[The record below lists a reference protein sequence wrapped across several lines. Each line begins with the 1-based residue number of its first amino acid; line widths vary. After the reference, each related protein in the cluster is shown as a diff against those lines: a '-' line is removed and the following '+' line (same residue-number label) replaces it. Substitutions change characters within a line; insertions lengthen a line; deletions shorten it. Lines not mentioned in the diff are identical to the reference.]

1 MLLLFPEF
9 VMGSP
14 HLTSE
19 EVMNYSNVED
29 DSLPG
34 DYGDHGANEAAMTDD
49 ESSSDEEMAE
59 RLRRLKDQWSSE
71 NIQVKSCETTTY
83 PVDVVLPTSPT
94 HETDDQNTFVPKG
107 VIHAYEFSHD
117 KKGQE

>member
-1 MLLLFPEF
+1 MYLLYYLFLFSEF

-19 EVMNYSNVED
+19 EVMNYSNTD

-49 ESSSDEEMAE
+49 ESSSDGEMTE
-59 RLRRLKDQWSSE
+59 RLRRLKE
-71 NIQVKSCETTTY
+71 
-83 PVDVVLPTSPT
+83 
-94 HETDDQNTFVPKG
+94 
-107 VIHAYEFSHD
+107 
-117 KKGQE
+117 

>member
-1 MLLLFPEF
+1 MLDSRNLGSILYTITGKNVDYDFLFSEF

-29 DSLPG
+29 SLPNDYG
-34 DYGDHGANEAAMTDD
+34 DGDHGANEAAMTDD

-59 RLRRLKDQWSSE
+59 RLRRLKE
-71 NIQVKSCETTTY
+71 
-83 PVDVVLPTSPT
+83 
-94 HETDDQNTFVPKG
+94 
-107 VIHAYEFSHD
+107 
-117 KKGQE
+117 